1 MSASHAGEGV
11 PALRRTAAFDFIEG
25 LNRTKEALREQG
37 FEIATT
43 LDARGALGG
52 ACTILGVCDGDLLR
66 AAAAAGP
73 DALVLLPCSVAVRE
87 TPEGIAVEAVDPTA
101 TLGGVG
107 NDALAELAAA
117 ARDRLTKAFARLP
130 AGRRIE
136 PPKVQRPE
144 RNRA

>member
-1 MSASHAGEGV
+1 MSASHVEEGAS
-11 PALRRTAAFDFIEG
+11 ALRRTAAFDFIEG

-37 FEIATT
+37 FEIVTT
-43 LDARGALGG
+43 LDASGALGG

-66 AAAAAGP
+66 GASEAGP
-73 DALVLLPCSVAVRE
+73 DALVLLPCSVSVRE
-87 TPEGIAVEAVDPTA
+87 TPDGIAVAAVDPTA
-101 TLGGVG
+101 TLVG
-107 NDALAELAAA
+107 DEALTELAAA
-117 ARDRLTKAFARLP
+117 ARDRLAKAFERLP

>member
-1 MSASHAGEGV
+1 MSASHVEEGAH
-11 PALRRTAAFDFIEG
+11 ALRRTAAFDFIEG

-43 LDARGALGG
+43 LDAGGALGE
-52 ACTILGVCDGDLLR
+52 ACTILGVCDGNLLR
-66 AAAAAGP
+66 GAAEAGP
-73 DALVLLPCSVAVRE
+73 EALVLLPCSVSVRE

-107 NDALAELAAA
+107 NEALAELAEA
-117 ARDRLTKAFARLP
+117 ARERLAKALDRLP
-130 AGRRIE
+130 PGRRVE
-136 PPKVQRPE
+136 PPRVQRPE